1 MKNYD
6 SELCGSLPIHLTNHI
21 QPYGVLLVIDRKS
34 FNVIQASEN
43 SHLVF
48 DEPVG
53 EMIDAPLTRYI
64 SQGTVEKIQQKL
76 TAAFA
81 NPLPDQWNIRGGEH
95 FVLWHAKETYLIAEI
110 EIPGFQTGEQSS
122 FANVYH
128 ELKYAMSRIESA
140 DSITGLWQI
149 VVAEIKKV
157 SGFDK
162 IMVYQFDEDW
172 NGTVVA
178 EVLEP
183 GMEVYLGITFPA
195 SDIPRQA
202 RELYKR
208 NPYRY
213 IPDRDAQPVRLYPV
227 INSLTGAFIDL
238 FDCNLR
244 SVATVHVE
252 YLRNMG
258 VSASMSIR
266 IMKDNELWG
275 LMACHHRTPRQLS
288 FQMCSVLEMLSAA
301 ISAKLS
307 LLVNKNN
314 YQFDQ
319 SLKEKYTT
327 LVKEIYA
334 SGNPDDTMVKTGR
347 IAELFE
353 ADGLAIIR
361 NGLTRTWGKT
371 PSEEDLQELALWL
384 SVQDIKG
391 IYHTTSLSSVHDVA
405 EHYRSTCSGLLCLL
419 IDPRRHDFLLLFR
432 PEVIETLQWGG
443 NPDERI
449 QFESDGKSYHPRNS
463 FKIWQQTV
471 TGRSAGWRR
480 EELLLAEVLRNF
492 LYEFST
498 TRTK

>member
-21 QPYGVLLVIDRKS
+21 QPYGVLLVIDRSK

-43 SHLVF
+43 INQVF
-48 DEPVG
+48 GDAAEQ
-53 EMIDAPLTRYI
+53 MIDKPLSAYI
-64 SQGTVEKIQQKL
+64 PQVTVEKIQQKL
-76 TAAFA
+76 TTTFA
-81 NPLPDQWNIRGGEH
+81 NPLPDQWHIRGADH
-95 FVLWHAKETYLIAEI
+95 FVLWHAQDSYLIAEI
-110 EIPGFQTGEQSS
+110 EVTSFQAGEQSS

-140 DSITGLWQI
+140 DTLTGLWQI
-149 VVAEIKKV
+149 VVAEVKKV

-162 IMVYQFDEDW
+162 IMVYQFDEEW
-172 NGTVVA
+172 NGTVLA
-178 EVLEP
+178 EMLEP
-183 GMEVYLGITFPA
+183 GMEAYLGITFPA

-202 RELYKR
+202 RELYKK
-208 NPYRY
+208 NAYRY

-244 SVATVHVE
+244 SVAAVHVE
-252 YLRNMG
+252 YLRNMD
-258 VSASMSIR
+258 VAASMSIR

-319 SLKEKYTT
+319 NLKDKYTA
-327 LVKEIYA
+327 LIKEIYA
-334 SGNPDDTMVKTGR
+334 SGNPDDTMVKSGG
-347 IAELFE
+347 IAELFD

-361 NGLTRTWGKT
+361 NGLVRTWGKT
-371 PSEEDLQELALWL
+371 PSEEDLHELALWL
-384 SVQDIKG
+384 SVQEIKG
-391 IYHTTSLSSVHDVA
+391 IYHTTSLSSVNDA
-405 EHYRSTCSGLLCLL
+405 ADHYKSTCSGLLCLL

-432 PEVIETLQWGG
+432 PEVVETLQWGG

-471 TGRSAGWRR
+471 TGRSSGWRK

>member
-6 SELCGSLPIHLTNHI
+6 SEFCGSLPIHLTNHI
-21 QPYGVLLVIDRKS
+21 QPYGVLLVIDRKD

-43 SHLVF
+43 SSLVF
-48 DEPVG
+48 GDSAEQ
-53 EMIDAPLTRYI
+53 MIDKPLSAYVLED
-64 SQGTVEKIQQKL
+64 TVEKIQQKI
-76 TAAFA
+76 TVSFT
-81 NPLPDQWNIRGGEH
+81 NPLPDQWTIRGAEH
-95 FVLWHAKETYLIAEI
+95 FVLWHAKESYLIAEI
-110 EIPGFQTGEQSS
+110 EIPGVRTGDHAS

-140 DSITGLWQI
+140 DTLADLWQI
-149 VVAEIKKV
+149 VAAEIKKV

-162 IMVYQFDEDW
+162 IMVYQFDEEW

-202 RELYKR
+202 RELYKK
-208 NPYRY
+208 NAYRY

-227 INSLTGAFIDL
+227 INALTGAFIDL

-244 SVATVHVE
+244 SVAAVHVE
-252 YLRNMG
+252 YLRNMD
-258 VSASMSIR
+258 VAASMSIR

-307 LLVNKNN
+307 LLVNKNS

-319 SLKEKYTT
+319 NLKEKYTAM
-327 LVKEIYA
+327 VKEIYA
-334 SGNPDDTMVKTGR
+334 SGNPDDSMVKTGR
-347 IAELFE
+347 MAELFN
-353 ADGLAIIR
+353 ADGLAIVR

-371 PSEEDLQELALWL
+371 PSEEDLHELALWL

-391 IYHTTSLSSVHDVA
+391 IYHTTSLSYVNDAA
-405 EHYRSTCSGLLCLL
+405 EPYKSACSGLLCLI

-471 TGRSAGWRR
+471 TGRSTGWRK
-480 EELLLAEVLRNF
+480 EELALGEVLRNF
-492 LYEFST
+492 LYEFNT
-498 TRTK
+498 TRIK

>member
-1 MKNYD
+1 MKNFD

-21 QPYGVLLVIDRKS
+21 QPYGVLLVIDRKD
-34 FNVIQASEN
+34 FKVIQASEN
-43 SHLVF
+43 SNLVF
-48 DEPVG
+48 GDPIQQ
-53 EMIDAPLTRYI
+53 MIDKPLSAYVPENI
-64 SQGTVEKIQQKL
+64 VEKIQQKL
-76 TAAFA
+76 TTSFT
-81 NPLPDQWNIRGGEH
+81 NPLPDQWNIRGVEH
-95 FVLWHAKETYLIAEI
+95 FVLWHAKENYLLAEI
-110 EIPGFQTGEQSS
+110 EIPGGRTGDLSS

-128 ELKYAMSRIESA
+128 ELKYAMNRIESA
-140 DSITGLWQI
+140 ETLTALWQI

-162 IMVYQFDEDW
+162 IMVYQFDEEW

-202 RELYKR
+202 RELYKK
-208 NPYRY
+208 NAYRY

-244 SVATVHVE
+244 SVASVHVE
-252 YLRNMG
+252 YLRNMD
-258 VSASMSIR
+258 VAASMSIR
-266 IMKDNELWG
+266 IMKNNELWG

-307 LLVNKNN
+307 LLVNKNS

-319 SLKEKYTT
+319 NLKEKYTT

-334 SGNPDDTMVKTGR
+334 SGNPDDTMVGTGR

-371 PSEEDLQELALWL
+371 PPEEDLQELALWL

-391 IYHTTSLSSVHDVA
+391 LYHTTSISSVNDAA
-405 EHYRSTCSGLLCLL
+405 ERYKGSCSGLLCLV

-432 PEVIETLQWGG
+432 REMIETLQWGG
-443 NPDERI
+443 NPHERI

-471 TGRSAGWRR
+471 TGRSARWRK
-480 EELLLAEVLRNF
+480 EELILAEVLRNF

-498 TRTK
+498 TRIK

>member
-21 QPYGVLLVIDRKS
+21 QPYGVLLVLDRGD

-43 SHLVF
+43 SNLVF
-48 DEPVG
+48 GDSAEQ
-53 EMIDAPLTRYI
+53 MIGKPLHTYI
-64 SQGTVEKIQQKL
+64 PQATVEKIQQKL
-76 TAAFA
+76 STPFA
-81 NPLPDQWNIRGGEH
+81 NPLPDQWRIRGAEH
-95 FVLWHAKETYLIAEI
+95 FVLWHAKNSYLIAEI
-110 EIPGFQTGEQSS
+110 EIPGTETGEQSS

-128 ELKYAMSRIESA
+128 ELKYAMNRIESA
-140 DSITGLWQI
+140 ETLTSLWQI
-149 VVAEIKKV
+149 VVAEVKKV

-162 IMVYQFDEDW
+162 IMVYQFDEEW
-172 NGTVVA
+172 NGTVLA

-202 RELYKR
+202 RELYKK
-208 NPYRY
+208 NAYRY

-244 SVATVHVE
+244 SVAAVHVE
-252 YLRNMG
+252 YLRNMD
-258 VSASMSIR
+258 VAASMSIR

-319 SLKEKYTT
+319 NLKEKYTT

-334 SGNPDDTMVKTGR
+334 AASPDDTMVKSGR
-347 IAELFE
+347 IAELFNAE
-353 ADGLAIIR
+353 GLAIIR
-361 NGLTRTWGKT
+361 NGLVRMWGKT
-371 PSEEDLQELALWL
+371 PSEEDLHELTLWL

-391 IYHTTSLSSVHDVA
+391 IYHTTSLSTVNDAA
-405 EHYRSTCSGLLCLL
+405 EPYKTACSGLLCLL
-419 IDPRRHDFLLLFR
+419 IDPRRNDFLLLFR
-432 PEVIETLQWGG
+432 PEVVEMLQWGG

-449 QFESDGKSYHPRNS
+449 QFENDGKSYHPRNS

-471 TGRSAGWRR
+471 TGRSAGWRK

-498 TRTK
+498 TRIK